1 MKIYD
6 YLNKFLIIYSFC
18 FYDLL
23 LNPFNLG
30 FLHLLDDAIVI
41 LLFIVFLINYK
52 KINRI
57 IFVVYLLIIF
67 MLFSML
73 INSSPILNFIYSLR
87 HLMYIVVIFFLLKFV
102 DTTYRIPY
110 LKLIHRLIIINGI
123 IGILQF
129 LFYRQTGDAIV
140 GLQKNGTANYTGYLY
155 ILSVFIL
162 FTFYNFNGY
171 QLNKKKI
178 IYNSVF
184 AFILIILSDAKA
196 SLIFFIISVLL
207 ALIIILRKYIKFKHI
222 LYSLVL
228 LLIFMSF
235 PYTKLGLLDP
245 FEQVT
250 YELTHVSFTE
260 VGAVARVQGLV
271 YSYLLMLQQPF
282 YVWFFGL
289 GPGTY
294 TSDAGFFF
302 QAPLAM
308 QERNF
313 FEAIMVNWLKD
324 SGMTPVT
331 TIGLVTIWVELGIIG
346 VTLHLLL
353 FFSIYRSIKNVNNNI
368 LFIFLSMV
376 SIFMMIFSTING
388 NSWTYQGFLIPFIY
402 YLFILYY
409 NLSDSIT
416 LSYN

>member
-41 LLFIVFLINYK
+41 LFFIVFLINYK
-52 KINRI
+52 KINQI

-102 DTTYRIPY
+102 DTTNRISY

-129 LFYRQTGDAIV
+129 LFYRQPGDAIV
-140 GLQKNGTANYTGYLY
+140 GFQKNGTANYTGYLY

-196 SLIFFIISVLL
+196 SLIFFIISVVL

-313 FEAIMVNWLKD
+313 FEAIMVDWLKD
-324 SGMTPVT
+324 SGMTPVS

-368 LFIFLSMV
+368 LFIFFTLV